1 MNNLV
6 SQLLQSHFK
15 GSIATILDS
24 TDLEEQEIV
33 FLQRVF
39 SLAWFRITSKM
50 EIIESR

>member
-33 FLQRVF
+33 FLQRVYF
-39 SLAWFRITSKM
+39 HWHGLELLVKWRL
-50 EIIESR
+50 

>member
-15 GSIATILDS
+15 GAIATILDS

-33 FLQRVF
+33 SCREYFHWHGLELLVKWR
-39 SLAWFRITSKM
+39 L
-50 EIIESR
+50 